1 MTMKMRLAYSA
12 LVAAAVVVAGCV
24 KTEEGRQSTESKSQN
39 SGSKA
44 PETAT
49 ATLPPGHPDIGGMST
64 QGLPAGHPD
73 ISMNGQSLPS
83 GAMADAANPKW
94 IVPKDWEE
102 GKAAPMRRATFVVK
116 STDGQSAEVAVSAFP
131 GDVGGLLANVNRWR
145 GQIGLGPVAPD
156 EVASITSD
164 VEISG
169 AKATVVDFQTDGTPA
184 GKSHPQRMV
193 VVTLPHAGNS
203 WFFKMTGDA
212 PLTGAQKETLL
223 QFVNSVKF

>member
-1 MTMKMRLAYSA
+1 MKMRLFYCA
-12 LVAAAVVVAGCV
+12 LIAAAVVVAGCT
-24 KTEEGRQSTESKSQN
+24 KTENGTPSAEDRSQN
-39 SGSKA
+39 SGSK
-44 PETAT
+44 TTGSTT
-49 ATLPPGHPDIGGMST
+49 ATLPPGHPDLGGMST

-73 ISMNGQSLPS
+73 ISMSAQSLPS
-83 GAMADAANPKW
+83 GAMADAANPQW
-94 IVPKDWEE
+94 IVPRDWEE
-102 GKAAPMRRATFVVK
+102 GKAAPMRRATFLVK
-116 STDGQSAEVAVSAFP
+116 SADGQSAEVAVSAFP

-164 VEISG
+164 VEVNG

-184 GKSHPQRMV
+184 GKSHPQRMI

-212 PLTGAQKETLL
+212 PLVGLQKEALL
-223 QFVNSVKF
+223 QFVKSVKF